1 MAMVMRTIDW
11 PVPMKV
17 RDQPSVNTRA
27 TRASAF
33 VARSQ
38 ARAASP
44 PMLWQTST
52 GGRPVAAVTRRKIV
66 VFPYAGGSPHAFRD
80 WGPLLEPQYELWALQ
95 LPGRASRFL
104 ESCLNDMDAVVDAVM
119 TELPALVA
127 GADFSFHSNGALVAY
142 ACTQRLE
149 RLGARLPRH
158 VFLSGKKPP
167 NGPPRRDSELPD
179 PELVRFLTDLGGM
192 PQEVV
197 ANDELIELCLP
208 IIRADLK
215 VGESFRP
222 HGRLRWLHGPADREA
237 CATQASTFTALC
249 AVSGRAGRTC

>member
-1 MAMVMRTIDW
+1 MFMT
-11 PVPMKV
+11 PFK
-17 RDQPSVNTRA
+17 N
-27 TRASAF
+27 F
-33 VARSQ
+33 
-38 ARAASP
+38 
-44 PMLWQTST
+44 LKLN
-52 GGRPVAAVTRRKIV
+52 AAVAQRKIV
-66 VFPYAGGSPHAFRD
+66 VFPYAGGSPQAFRD

-104 ESCLNDMDAVVDAVM
+104 ESCLDDMDAVVEAVM

-127 GADFSFHSNGALVAY
+127 GAEFSFFGHSNGALVAY

-167 NGPPRRDSELPD
+167 NGPPRRDSELSD
-179 PELVRFLTDLGGM
+179 PELVRFLTELGGM

-197 ANDELIELCLP
+197 ANDELVELCLP
-208 IIRADLK
+208 MIRADLK

-222 HGRLRWLHGPADREA
+222 HNRVRLATPVSILGGAQDNDTTLETLGGWHQFCHRVQRVELLPGDHFFLTRHRDYIADLMK
-237 CATQASTFTALC
+237 ASLA
-249 AVSGRAGRTC
+249 A